1 MWREIRSFLAGFVQ
15 SHFQPFYP
23 REWFGGFG
31 NLLFFF
37 IVFVFT
43 QFAFIEDLSQK
54 VEGKRRRKQFWY
66 FPGSHSNVCWRQCDD
81 LQHCEQEESVNVK
94 YDFELIP
101 REIRRN
107 NKYEN
112 NVDKR
117 QVSSLKETVQS
128 VVSWSTKNFYKSFS
142 LKYLHEGILKYLYEK
157 VDISVE
163 HLCVH
168 TINVF
173 PRSMNKDIEIEFH

>member
-1 MWREIRSFLAGFVQ
+1 M
-15 SHFQPFYP
+15 
-23 REWFGGFG
+23 
-31 NLLFFF
+31 
-37 IVFVFT
+37 
-43 QFAFIEDLSQK
+43 
-54 VEGKRRRKQFWY
+54 
-66 FPGSHSNVCWRQCDD
+66 CWRQCDD

-173 PRSMNKDIEIEFH
+173 PRSMNKYIEIEFH